1 MKFKFD
7 LNLQWD
13 DMKKY
18 LIMSIPYICT
28 GLCMTVIG
36 KAWRLSPGS
45 NSSEKITSFIRYLP
59 LILQRPLPSLHIL
72 DLLFGIC
79 SGAILRIAVYLK
91 SKDAKKYRHNVEYGS
106 ARWGTKKDISP
117 FVAPSFEDNIILT
130 KTEMLMM
137 SNRPKNPANA
147 RNKNVLVVGG
157 SGSGKTRFFIKPN
170 LLQCWKST
178 PALRVQDKNLQ
189 YDQLSQEHAL

>member
-1 MKFKFD
+1 
-7 LNLQWD
+7 
-13 DMKKY
+13 
-18 LIMSIPYICT
+18 
-28 GLCMTVIG
+28 MTVIG

-59 LILQRPLPSLHIL
+59 LMLQRPLPSLHIL

-147 RNKNVLVVGG
+147 RW
-157 SGSGKTRFFIKPN
+157 GKVYRFFRSKHK
-170 LLQCWKST
+170 KSCRAAYT
-178 PALRVQDKNLQ
+178 QLYRTTDFIPGREISKNSIHYQ
-189 YDQLSQEHAL
+189 SISHV

>member
-1 MKFKFD
+1 MKFKVD

-13 DMKKY
+13 DIKKY
-18 LIMSIPYICT
+18 LIMSLPYICT

-45 NSSEKITSFIRYLP
+45 NSSEKVTSFIRYLP
-59 LILQRPLPSLHIL
+59 LMLQRPLPSLHIL

-106 ARWGTKKDISP
+106 ARWG
-117 FVAPSFEDNIILT
+117 A
-130 KTEMLMM
+130 
-137 SNRPKNPANA
+137 
-147 RNKNVLVVGG
+147 
-157 SGSGKTRFFIKPN
+157 
-170 LLQCWKST
+170 
-178 PALRVQDKNLQ
+178 
-189 YDQLSQEHAL
+189 YYQL